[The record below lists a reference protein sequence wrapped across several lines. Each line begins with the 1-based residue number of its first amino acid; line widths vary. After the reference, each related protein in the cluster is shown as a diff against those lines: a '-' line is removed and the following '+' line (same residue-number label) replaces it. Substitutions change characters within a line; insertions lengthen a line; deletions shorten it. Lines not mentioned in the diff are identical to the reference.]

1 MDNWFIYVIIGIV
14 ALYFFQ
20 PQIFTNLTSSIPF
33 FNNNVSIVNTTTTIP
48 ESVVT
53 TTTMVFQSVVNGS
66 DLGRPSNNY
75 GFFNCNYDS
84 DCTIYLECTDCKCRV
99 SDGMCYNS
107 SMG

>member
-1 MDNWFIYVIIGIV
+1 MDNWFMYIVIGIV
-14 ALYFFQ
+14 VLYFFQ
-20 PQIFTNLTSSIPF
+20 PSIFTNLTANIPF
-33 FNNNVSIVNTTTTIP
+33 FNNNSSTTTSTTVPDSVTTTTII
-48 ESVVT
+48 SS
-53 TTTMVFQSVVNGS
+53 QSVINGS

-99 SDGMCYNS
+99 SDGMCYNT